1 MKHLFCSN
9 LILAVLVAAELAQG
23 PSVWAKDGEV
33 AEAVNEAAAPEVDD
47 PWDLHFQSTVV
58 SQWHPAFPAKYSGP
72 NSLSAKP
79 EFSTSL
85 TSTLFAGA
93 RLWHGAEFY
102 VNPELV
108 AGNGFSHTLGVAG
121 FPNGEIYRVSDPVPT
136 LFVARLFLRQ
146 TFSLGGE
153 RERVEPDQN
162 QLGGIYDQHRITLTL
177 GKFGLTDLFDD
188 NAYSHDPR
196 TQFLNWSI
204 IDNGAWDYAAD
215 TRGYTWGVALEY
227 QQPRWALRL
236 ATVMVPLQANKESL
250 DFALSRAHGDNAE
263 IEYRYAIQE
272 HPGTLRLSAYANHAH
287 MGSYRE
293 TIDTGVMDITL
304 TRQYRVKYSW
314 GLNIEQE
321 LSRDVGVFLRLGWN
335 DGRTETWAFT
345 EIDRTASFGISL
357 KGSRWK
363 RPEDTVGIAAAING
377 LSSDHAD
384 YLAAGGVGFI
394 IGDGHL
400 TYAPEQIVET
410 YYLWKPLPR
419 LGVTVDVQYV
429 NHPAYNLDRGPVF
442 IAGTRLHYNF

>member
-1 MKHLFCSN
+1 MKHLFRSN
-9 LILAVLVAAELAQG
+9 LILAVLVTAGLVQE
-23 PSVWAKDGEV
+23 PSVWAGDITV
-33 AEAVNEAAAPEVDD
+33 ADEVDE
-47 PWDLHFQSTVV
+47 PWDLHFQTTVV
-58 SQWHPAFPAKYSGP
+58 SQWHPAFPEQYSGP
-72 NSLSAKP
+72 NSLSAKA
-79 EFSTSL
+79 EFRSSL
-85 TSTLFAGA
+85 TSTLFTGA

-102 VNPELV
+102 FNPELV

-146 TFSLGGE
+146 TFGLGGE
-153 RERVEPDQN
+153 RERIEPDQN

-177 GKFGLTDLFDD
+177 GKFSLTDLFDD
-188 NAYSHDPR
+188 NVYSHDPR

-204 IDNGAWDYAAD
+204 MDNGAWDYAAD

-227 QQPRWALRL
+227 QQPRWAFRL
-236 ATVMVPLQANKESL
+236 ATVMVPKQANKESL

-263 IEYRYAIQE
+263 FEYRYAIQE
-272 HPGTLRLSAYANHAH
+272 HPGKITLSAYANHAH

-293 TIDTGVMDITL
+293 TIDTGVMNITL
-304 TRQYRVKYSW
+304 TRQYRVKYGW
-314 GLNIEQE
+314 GFNAEQE

-377 LSSDHAD
+377 LSGDHAD

-394 IGDGHL
+394 LGDGSL

-419 LGVTVDVQYV
+419 IGVTVDVQYI
-429 NHPAYNLDRGPVF
+429 NHPAYNVDRGPVF
-442 IAGTRLHYNF
+442 IAGTRLHYSF